1 MATELVWTRGETAER
16 LRMSPKT
23 VSKMVK
29 AGELTEVRHGRCV
42 RITVRSVEELLG
54 YKLPAT
60 AVRTTRKT
68 RP

>member
-1 MATELVWTRGETAER
+1 MATELAWTRGETAER
-16 LRMSPKT
+16 LRMSTQT
-23 VSKMVK
+23 VIRMVK

-54 YKLPAT
+54 HKLPAA
-60 AVRTTRKT
+60 AVRTTRKP